1 MLYSFTMVNSAK
13 TILTKKNRLTC
24 DHTTGEVLTT
34 FNINYNIHIEPISI
48 IYETHNTR
56 KRKCQ

>member
-13 TILTKKNRLTC
+13 NILIKKNCPTC

-34 FNINYNIHIEPISI
+34 SNNDYNDI
-48 IYETHNTR
+48 
-56 KRKCQ
+56 